1 MRFAL
6 KEIILWLKN
15 GKKRKL
21 SFEANKVNVITG
33 DSGTGKSVIIEIID
47 YCFFA
52 SKTKIPDEKI
62 NDNVL
67 WYGIQFEI
75 NDKLFTLARG
85 ALHNN
90 RILSKDYYF
99 SPIGNIPET
108 PVVSMGED
116 QLKVIIEKEFSINSS
131 VVIPYGGK
139 KLKAGSKISFRYFFM
154 FNTQSGDT
162 IDHSEVFFDKL
173 NDAKYME
180 ALHRIFNLA
189 TGIDS
194 VKNILIKEKIDTL
207 EKEITRLEKRKKS
220 IENEHSLYDKEIR
233 TLVRR
238 AKEFDL
244 IPSDTESLSD
254 DIEGLNN
261 LVSKVS
267 LIQTSNDMKELS
279 KLQKKRSEIKRR
291 IRTFYKF
298 KDQYNLY
305 KKLEKENLD
314 SLKPIEFIKQNFS
327 MLINHPELE
336 DIINILSEEIKV
348 IKKEISQKYPFEIN
362 VDSEIK
368 DLNKELEQ
376 LEKDISKYPVKK
388 DSFENEVQ
396 KYIFIGEI
404 KTKLDFYSQADRE
417 LFDEQELIRKRAE
430 LNSLQDELEKQI
442 VDKGLVIKLLEEFV
456 QKYLDQSSEALGIYK
471 GYKAVFKYDKK
482 ELHLKKPGALV
493 PTIVGSSSNHMF
505 MHICFMLGLH
515 ELIISQK
522 AVYVPS
528 FLLLDQPSRPYYG
541 EEGERKSVQKDW
553 SQIPQDDKSKITK
566 AFKVLNDF
574 IDEMN
579 EEYNSDFQI
588 IVLEHIPSS
597 IWTEANLNN
606 VILVDKEFQNGN
618 ALIPEWFL

>member
-1 MRFAL
+1 MRFVL

-15 GKKRKL
+15 GELRKL

-33 DSGTGKSVIIEIID
+33 DSGTGKSVIIEIFD

-52 SKTKIPDEKI
+52 SKSKIPDEKI

-67 WYGIQFEI
+67 WYGVQFAI

-85 ALHNN
+85 ALHTN
-90 RILSKDYYF
+90 RILSKHYYF
-99 SPIGNIPET
+99 SPIGNIPEIPEVT
-108 PVVSMGED
+108 MGED
-116 QLKVIIEKEFSINSS
+116 QLKVIIEREFSIDSN

-139 KLKAGSKISFRYFFM
+139 KLKAGSKISFRYFFL

-173 NDAKYME
+173 NDTKYAE

-194 VKNILIKEKIDTL
+194 VKNILVKEKIDVL
-207 EKEITRLEKRKKS
+207 EKEITRLEKKRKS

-233 TLVRR
+233 ALVRR

-244 IPSDTESLSD
+244 IPTENKSLDD
-254 DIEGLNN
+254 DIVGLHN

-267 LIQTSNDMKELS
+267 LIQSSDEMKEIS
-279 KLQKKRSEIKRR
+279 KLQKKRSELKRR

-305 KKLEKENLD
+305 KKLERENLD
-314 SLKPIEFIKQNFS
+314 SLKPVEFIKENYGL
-327 MLINHPELE
+327 LIKHPELE
-336 DIINILSEEIKV
+336 DMINVLSEEIRI
-348 IKKEISQKYPFEIN
+348 IKKEINQKYPFDIN

-368 DLNKELEQ
+368 DLRKELEK
-376 LEKDISKYPVKK
+376 LEKEILKYPVKK
-388 DSFENEVQ
+388 DSFENEAQ
-396 KYIFIGEI
+396 KYIFIGET
-404 KTKLDFYSQADRE
+404 KTKLEFYSQVDRE
-417 LFDEQELIRKRAE
+417 LFDEKELTGKKAE
-430 LNSLQDELEKQI
+430 LTNLQEELEKQI

-456 QKYLDQSSEALGIYK
+456 QKYLDQSAEALGIYK
-471 GYKAVFKYDKK
+471 EYKAVFKYDKK

-541 EEGERKSVQKDW
+541 EEGERKNVQIDW
-553 SQIPQDDKSKITK
+553 SQIPQDDKTKITK

-574 IDEMN
+574 IDEMK
-579 EEYNSDFQI
+579 EEYHADFQI

-597 IWTEANLNN
+597 IWVEANLNN